1 VITLAEPTSSS
12 LYGRV
17 IDDVGRGFEAAGVAA
32 VILGCLLALAI
43 YGVASPRDE
52 AAYRSLRRGIGRAIL
67 LGLELFVAGDIIRT
81 VTVSP
86 TFQTVGVLAI
96 IVAIRTFMSVTLEV
110 EINGRW
116 PWQRNDP
123 PTARPETTSGRP
135 RPDMSD

>member
-1 VITLAEPTSSS
+1 VITLAETSSSS
-12 LYGRV
+12 LYGRIV
-17 IDDVGRGFEAAGVAA
+17 DDIGRGFEATGVAA
-32 VILGCLLALAI
+32 VIVGCLLALAI

-116 PWQRNDP
+116 PWQRDDP
-123 PTARPETTSGRP
+123 GTRRVRSSTELPQPGV
-135 RPDMSD
+135 SD